1 MKRLT
6 MNQVARANL
15 RSNRKAYRSLT
26 VSILLAV
33 YLSCTACLCIWGVLQ
48 AKEQQ
53 QARRVGWMDTLMLN
67 AAHITDAQ
75 LRDSGL
81 FDRIGHVYVTASIR
95 DTTEYTGYYDE
106 TADELM
112 YRRCVDG
119 RLPEAPG
126 EIAAERSALD
136 RLALENAAV
145 GDTFT
150 WVMQPV
156 NGQAEERA
164 FTLVGILSE
173 QTAYLNQ
180 GAWFTDGD
188 YKLPAILTSPSE
200 PAYSTGSAV
209 VHRVMTNRPLTT
221 LDQIQNYNGRQFWMC
236 GQVSRVTGTA
246 STIDQTEAVRALQ
259 LQQVLLWGILCAAL
273 LLSACVAI
281 AAAMESI
288 LSRKAEDVGLLRAV
302 GATRRQIRRLL
313 GRDAWLLALIALPVG
328 AICGCLTCYLLSV
341 LMPEEILFRPTLW
354 LILPVLL
361 MAFLCVSLSSAL
373 PLRRASR
380 QLPMGVLR
388 DTAVLRRARRFRS
401 RKAFH
406 ATRLIAGR
414 QFRLHPLRQAG
425 SACMTAL
432 MLLCTLLLGELVPN
446 MDWSSLDRQVVF
458 QLNEM
463 DGLSINMEPFTH
475 IESDTGLTTNDLNQ
489 IRALPLVSRLETL
502 KSTTVN
508 LLLSGSVPDYV
519 LPRTVRHQGESG
531 EVHAVTLLT
540 GPVDNRFLLVDDGL
554 SADDFNDEW
563 NYREAQLNAKQM
575 RVMQQV
581 TGVSEKLLP
590 MTLYIIT
597 LEAADLADNVT
608 EGAIDLDA
616 LDAGR
621 ELLLYA
627 PNFCFKVGDDTWMDS
642 SRYFDDQLQPE
653 QWDAVIQNHD
663 FFAGQTLPLLQ
674 ASGEMPDWFR
684 YREDEEQLSDYYRT
698 MRITTASPKIGA
710 VLKGNIALGS
720 FHPYSFCL
728 ITTEKGAAAL
738 GLSANGAQSTG
749 VALTVDPSP
758 EQEETLQSSLNR
770 IGLRRNMKLSN
781 LLENQRERW
790 AYQWQT
796 MILFAGMALLF
807 FAVSTAMQVTNAS
820 RRIRADMRMIG
831 TLRAVGADERALLG
845 CYRLPALLST
855 AFGLLIAV
863 AAFGLMVAF
872 GEDLLPE
879 YHPQYVLPALL
890 VASLL
895 NALCAVAGIRGRLR
909 QMMSRSIVENIREL

>member
-15 RSNRKAYRSLT
+15 RGNRKAYRSLT
-26 VSILLAV
+26 FSILLAV

-48 AKEQQ
+48 AKEEQ
-53 QARRVGWMDTLMLN
+53 QARRVGWMDALMLN
-67 AAHITDAQ
+67 APGVTDAQ

-81 FDRIGHVYVTASIR
+81 FDKIGHVYVTASIQGAS
-95 DTTEYTGYYDE
+95 EYTGYYDE
-106 TADELM
+106 TADALM
-112 YRRCVDG
+112 YRRCVEG

-156 NGQAEERA
+156 DGKAEERA

-180 GAWFTDGD
+180 GAWPTYSE

-236 GQVSRVTGTA
+236 GQVSRVTGAA
-246 STIDQTEAVRALQ
+246 STIDQSELTRMIQ
-259 LQQVLLWGILCAAL
+259 LQQVMLWGILCAAL

-288 LSRKAEDVGLLRAV
+288 LTRKAEDVGLLRAV

-328 AICGCLTCYLLSV
+328 AVCGCLTCYLLSV

-401 RKAFH
+401 RKVFH

-446 MDWSSLDRQVVF
+446 MDWSGLDRQVVF
-458 QLNEM
+458 RLSEM
-463 DGLSINMEPFTH
+463 SDLSIAMEPFTQ
-475 IESDTGLTTNDLNQ
+475 IDSDTGLTTNDLSQ
-489 IRALPLVSRLETL
+489 IRALPLVSRVETL
-502 KSTTVN
+502 KSATVN

-519 LPRTVRHQGESG
+519 LPLTVRHRKENGEIRALS
-531 EVHAVTLLT
+531 LLT
-540 GPVDNRFLLVDDGL
+540 GYTDPRFLLVDDGL
-554 SADDFNDEW
+554 SADAFTDEW
-563 NYREAQLNAKQM
+563 GYQEAQLNAKQM
-575 RVMQQV
+575 RLLQQAA
-581 TGVSEKLLP
+581 GVSEKLLP
-590 MTLYIIT
+590 VALYIVT

-621 ELLLYA
+621 ELLVYA
-627 PNFCFKVGDDTWMDS
+627 PNICFKVGDDTWIS
-642 SRYFDDQLQPE
+642 ATEYFDDQLQPE
-653 QWDAVIQNHD
+653 QWDEIIQNHD

-674 ASGEMPDWFR
+674 VSGERPDWFNDR
-684 YREDEEQLSDYYRT
+684 GDEEQLSAYYRA
-698 MRITTASPKIGA
+698 MRIATASPKIGA
-710 VLKGNIALGS
+710 VLKGNIALGN
-720 FHPYSFCL
+720 FHPSSFCL
-728 ITTEKGAAAL
+728 ITTEKGAATL
-738 GLSANGAQSTG
+738 GLSVNGAQSTG
-749 VALTVDPSP
+749 VALTVDPTP
-758 EQEETLQSSLNR
+758 EQEELLQSSLNR

-796 MILFAGMALLF
+796 LVLFSGMALLF

-855 AFGLLIAV
+855 AFGLLLAV
-863 AAFGLMVAF
+863 AVFGLMMTL
-872 GEDLLPE
+872 GTDLLPE
-879 YHPQYVLPALL
+879 YHPHYVLPALL
-890 VASLL
+890 AASLL
-895 NALCAVAGIRGRLR
+895 SALCAVAGIRGRLR